1 VLCLAFQWFEFGEP
15 VCNVSSTFMRLL
27 LVAPPGAGKGTQAA
41 KLADHY
47 GIANLSSGELLR
59 QEIAADSEIGRKAI
73 EYVRRGDLVPDDLI
87 FQVLAEPLIEAAENG
102 GYVLDGFP
110 RNLQQAQAAYRV
122 ARENPSIELQAVVH
136 LDVPLEELVRR
147 LLARGAQEGRIDD
160 AENVVTHRLEVF
172 ADATEPLLGFYR
184 ERGLVLD
191 IDGNQDV
198 DRVFRAIVQGL
209 DRERRR
215 HQD

>member
-1 VLCLAFQWFEFGEP
+1 
-15 VCNVSSTFMRLL
+15 MRVL

-47 GIANLSSGELLR
+47 GIANLSSGALLR
-59 QEIAADSEIGRKAI
+59 REIAADTEIGRRAI

-110 RNLQQAQAAYRV
+110 RNLHQAKTAYRI

-136 LDVPLEELVRR
+136 LDVPLEELTKR
-147 LLARGAQEGRIDD
+147 LLARGVQEGRIDD

-172 ADATEPLLGFYR
+172 AAATEPLLDFYR
-184 ERGLVLD
+184 RRGLVLD
-191 IDGNQDV
+191 VDGNQEI

-209 DRERRR
+209 DREVRS
-215 HQD
+215 QPG

>member
-1 VLCLAFQWFEFGEP
+1 
-15 VCNVSSTFMRLL
+15 MRLL

-110 RNLQQAQAAYRV
+110 RNLHQAQAAYRV
-122 ARENPSIELQAVVH
+122 AKENPSIELQAVVH
-136 LDVPLEELVRR
+136 LDVPLEELARR
-147 LLARGAQEGRIDD
+147 LLARGVQEGRIDD

-191 IDGNQDV
+191 INGNQDV
-198 DRVFRAIVQGL
+198 ERVFRSIVQGL
-209 DRERRR
+209 DRERGR
-215 HQD
+215 HHD

>member
-1 VLCLAFQWFEFGEP
+1 
-15 VCNVSSTFMRLL
+15 MRLL

-41 KLADHY
+41 RLADHY

-59 QEIAADSEIGRKAI
+59 KEIAADSEIGRKAI

-110 RNLQQAQAAYRV
+110 RNLHQAQAAYRV
-122 ARENPSIELQAVVH
+122 AKENPSIELQAVVH
-136 LDVPLEELVRR
+136 LDVPLEELARR
-147 LLARGAQEGRIDD
+147 LLARGVQEGRIDD

-191 IDGNQDV
+191 INGNQDV
-198 DRVFRAIVQGL
+198 ERVFRSIVQGL
-209 DRERRR
+209 ARERRR
-215 HQD
+215 HHD

>member
-1 VLCLAFQWFEFGEP
+1 
-15 VCNVSSTFMRLL
+15 MRVL

-59 QEIAADSEIGRKAI
+59 REIAADSEIGREAI
-73 EYVRRGDLVPDDLI
+73 AYVRRGDLVPDELI
-87 FQVLAEPLIEAAENG
+87 FQVLAEPLIEAARNG

-110 RNLQQAQAAYRV
+110 RNLHQAEAAYK
-122 ARENPSIELQAVVH
+122 AAKENPSIELQAVVH
-136 LDVPLEELVRR
+136 LDVPPEELARR

-160 AENVVTHRLEVF
+160 AENIVTHRLEVF
-172 ADATEPLLGFYR
+172 AAATEPLLGFYR

-191 IDGNQDV
+191 VNGDQDV
-198 DRVFRAIVQGL
+198 DEVFRAIVKGL

-215 HQD
+215 ARH

>member
-1 VLCLAFQWFEFGEP
+1 
-15 VCNVSSTFMRLL
+15 MRVL

-59 QEIAADSEIGRKAI
+59 REIAADSEIGREAI
-73 EYVRRGDLVPDDLI
+73 AYVRRGDLVPDELI
-87 FQVLAEPLIEAAENG
+87 FQVLAEPLIEAARNG

-110 RNLQQAQAAYRV
+110 RNLHQAEAAYG
-122 ARENPSIELQAVVH
+122 AAKENPSIELQAVVH
-136 LDVPLEELVRR
+136 LDVPLEELARR

-172 ADATEPLLGFYR
+172 AAATEPLLGFYR

-191 IDGNQDV
+191 VNGDQDV
-198 DRVFRAIVQGL
+198 DEVFRAIVKGL

-215 HQD
+215 ARH

>member
-1 VLCLAFQWFEFGEP
+1 
-15 VCNVSSTFMRLL
+15 MRVL

-59 QEIAADSEIGRKAI
+59 QEIAADSDIGREAI
-73 EYVRRGDLVPDDLI
+73 TYVRRGDLVPDELI
-87 FQVLAEPLIEAAENG
+87 FQVLAEPLIEAARNG

-110 RNLQQAQAAYRV
+110 RNLHQAEAAYR
-122 ARENPSIELQAVVH
+122 AAKENPSIELQAVVH
-136 LDVPLEELVRR
+136 LDVPLEELARR

-160 AENVVTHRLEVF
+160 AEDVVTHRLEVF
-172 ADATEPLLGFYR
+172 AAATEPLLGFYR

-191 IDGNQDV
+191 VNGDQDV
-198 DRVFRAIVQGL
+198 DEVFRAIVKGL

-215 HQD
+215 ARH

>member
-1 VLCLAFQWFEFGEP
+1 
-15 VCNVSSTFMRLL
+15 MRVL

-59 QEIAADSEIGRKAI
+59 REIAADSEIGRTAI

-87 FQVLAEPLIEAAENG
+87 FRVLAEPLIEAARNG

-110 RNLQQAQAAYRV
+110 RNLHQAEEAYRV
-122 ARENPSIELQAVVH
+122 AKETPSIELQAVVH
-136 LDVPLEELVRR
+136 LEVPLEELTRR
-147 LLARGAQEGRIDD
+147 LLARGVQEGRIDD

-172 ADATEPLLGFYR
+172 AADTEPLLGFYR
-184 ERGLVLD
+184 ARGLVLD
-191 IDGNQDV
+191 INGDQDV
-198 DRVFRAIVQGL
+198 DRVFRAIVEGL

-215 HQD
+215 RLD

>member
-1 VLCLAFQWFEFGEP
+1 
-15 VCNVSSTFMRLL
+15 MRVL

-87 FQVLAEPLIEAAENG
+87 FRVLAEPLIEAARNG

-110 RNLQQAQAAYRV
+110 RNLHQAEEAYRV
-122 ARENPSIELQAVVH
+122 AQETPSIELQAVVH
-136 LDVPLEELVRR
+136 LEVPLEELTRR
-147 LLARGAQEGRIDD
+147 LLARGVQEGRIDD

-172 ADATEPLLGFYR
+172 AADTEPLLGFYR
-184 ERGLVLD
+184 ARGLVLD
-191 IDGNQDV
+191 VNGGQDV
-198 DRVFRAIVQGL
+198 DRVFRAIVEGL
-209 DRERRR
+209 DRERLRG
-215 HQD
+215 HD

>member
-1 VLCLAFQWFEFGEP
+1 
-15 VCNVSSTFMRLL
+15 MRLL

-87 FQVLAEPLIEAAENG
+87 FQVLAEPLIEAAANG

-110 RNLQQAQAAYRV
+110 RNLHQAQAAYRV
-122 ARENPSIELQAVVH
+122 AKENPSIELQAVVH
-136 LDVPLEELVRR
+136 LAVPLDELARR
-147 LLARGAQEGRIDD
+147 LLARGVQEGRIDD
-160 AENVVTHRLEVF
+160 AESVVTHRLQVF
-172 ADATEPLLGFYR
+172 ADAAEPLLDFYR

-191 IDGNQDV
+191 VNGNQDV
-198 DRVFRAIVQGL
+198 ERVFRSVVQGL

-215 HQD
+215 RHE

>member
-1 VLCLAFQWFEFGEP
+1 
-15 VCNVSSTFMRLL
+15 MRVL

-59 QEIAADSEIGRKAI
+59 REIAADSEIGRKAI

-87 FQVLAEPLIEAAENG
+87 FRVLAEPLIEAARNG

-110 RNLQQAQAAYRV
+110 RNLHQAEEAYRV
-122 ARENPSIELQAVVH
+122 AKETPSIELQAVVH
-136 LDVPLEELVRR
+136 LEVPLEELTRR
-147 LLARGAQEGRIDD
+147 LLARGVQEGRIDD

-172 ADATEPLLGFYR
+172 AADTEPLLGFYR
-184 ERGLVLD
+184 ARGLVLD
-191 IDGNQDV
+191 VNGDQDV
-198 DRVFRAIVQGL
+198 DRVFRAIVEGL

-215 HQD
+215 GHD

>member
-1 VLCLAFQWFEFGEP
+1 
-15 VCNVSSTFMRLL
+15 MRLL

-87 FQVLAEPLIEAAENG
+87 FQVLAEPLIEAAANG

-110 RNLQQAQAAYRV
+110 RNLHQAQAAYRV
-122 ARENPSIELQAVVH
+122 AKENPSIELQAVVH
-136 LDVPLEELVRR
+136 LNVPLEELARR
-147 LLARGAQEGRIDD
+147 LLARGFQEGRIDD
-160 AENVVTHRLEVF
+160 AEDVVSHRLQVF
-172 ADATEPLLGFYR
+172 ADAAEPLLDFYR
-184 ERGLVLD
+184 QRGLVLD
-191 IDGNQDV
+191 INGNQDV
-198 DRVFRAIVQGL
+198 ERVFRSIVRGL

-215 HQD
+215 RHHE